1 MEPPFLGFH
10 TNRKNPKKFYGFHTF
25 AEPGCPVSLKGAFRD
40 NVRHFLRECAGLEDY
55 DVEGMPVW
63 CTFLVYESKGVVLPL
78 FTVEENVKHS
88 NRPFCDYCRC
98 AGWSNHFVSKRKYHF
113 IIPVDNEWNKSLD
126 DGAFDLQSH
135 LLHGLIHCNGFG
147 HLLCINGI
155 EGGSKIICGRELM
168 DLWDRICTS
177 FRARK
182 ISVEDLSKKHMMDL
196 RLLYGVAY
204 GHSWFGTWK
213 YQFCHGSFGVKWHN
227 YEKAI
232 NILSLLELDQVID
245 DFSFTNGCTFI
256 KQIIHRYRN
265 LSEASL
271 VTVRDLFR
279 FMLTLKMKTPAKKRA
294 TISAAISPC
303 SGKNSRLFARV
314 KACSWKISTG
324 TPIKKCPFAKEKSS
338 KCRKFS
344 SLAANMDSRW
354 PFRRLE
360 HVADVIVD
368 ALKEKR
374 EANKGCR
381 IGMTRQEVR
390 DAVRLH
396 VGDTGLIDHVLKAMN
411 NVIVGKY
418 VVRRAVNR
426 STKVLEYSIQDL
438 NSVKFGESLAT
449 VPKTIHTFGK
459 VPGRNVYED
468 LYLFYTCL
476 FRDYP
481 ESDSVQLAV
490 QIVLCSKHFVKEW
503 HFRDEED
510 DLLRFVC
517 RLTTSL
523 LDLNTELFPDF
534 PPQEFIVVPPY
545 STIGD
550 LKLSVQ
556 NALRDTYFVTERLV
570 VTDVV
575 ELEGM
580 VDDEVLFG
588 IIESGS
594 ELSVRGFG
602 LDGDSDLR
610 YEGGAENWTVRC
622 KCGAEDDDGERMVS
636 CDICEIWQ
644 HTRCNGVEDTDTAP
658 RLFVC
663 DICCSNLAPV
673 QTQCGLGFEWDQSY
687 KVPMLLPHMP
697 DLSMGSLYCK

>member
-1 MEPPFLGFH
+1 MESPFLGLH
-10 TNRKNPKKFYGFHTF
+10 TNGKNPKKFYGFHTF
-25 AEPGCPVSLKGAFRD
+25 AEPGCPVSLSGAFRD
-40 NVRHFLRECAGLEDY
+40 NIRHFLRECAVLEDY
-55 DVEGMPVW
+55 DMEGMPVW
-63 CTFLVYESKGVVLPL
+63 RTFLVYESKGVVLPL

-88 NRPFCDYCRC
+88 DSPFCDYCRC

-113 IIPVDNEWNKSLD
+113 IIPVDDEWNKPLD
-126 DGAFDLQSH
+126 EGAFDIQSH

-155 EGGSKIICGRELM
+155 DGGSKIIYGRELM
-168 DLWDRICTS
+168 DLWDRICTTVHT
-177 FRARK
+177 RK

-204 GHSWFGTWK
+204 GHSWFGRWG

-232 NILSLLELDQVID
+232 HTLSSLKLDQVID
-245 DFSFTNGCTFI
+245 DFSFTNGYEDSCQKTYNYFCI
-256 KQIIHRYRN
+256 NFTMFWEKP
-265 LSEASL
+265 AL
-271 VTVRDLFR
+271 VL
-279 FMLTLKMKTPAKKRA
+279 P
-294 TISAAISPC
+294 
-303 SGKNSRLFARV
+303 V
-314 KACSWKISTG
+314 KGCSWKISSG
-324 TPIKKCPFAKEKSS
+324 TPVKSCTFAKGNSS

-344 SLAANMDSRW
+344 NLAANMDSRW
-354 PFRRLE
+354 PVRRLE

-374 EANKGCR
+374 ESGNGCR
-381 IGMTRQEVR
+381 KGMTRQEVR

-396 VGDTGLIDHVLKAMN
+396 VGDTGLIDHVLKSMN

-418 VVRRAVNR
+418 VIQRAVNR

-438 NSVKFGESLAT
+438 NNVKFGAFPAT
-449 VPKTIHTFGK
+449 APKTIHAFGI
-459 VPGRNVYED
+459 VPGKNSCED
-468 LYLFYTCL
+468 LYLFYTYL
-476 FRDYP
+476 FKDYP
-481 ESDSVQLAV
+481 ESELIQLAV
-490 QIVLCSKHFVKEW
+490 QTVLCSKHFVKEW

-517 RLTTSL
+517 RLTTSS

-534 PPQEFIVVPPY
+534 SPLEFIVVPPY

-550 LKLSVQ
+550 LKVSVQ

-570 VTDVV
+570 VTDIV

-580 VDDEVLFG
+580 EDDEVLFG

-602 LDGDSDLR
+602 LDNESNLR
-610 YEGGAENWTVRC
+610 YEGGCESWTVRC
-622 KCGAEDDDGERMVS
+622 KCGAEDDDGEKMVS

-644 HTRCNGVEDTDTAP
+644 HTRCNGVEDTDNVP

-663 DICCSNLAPV
+663 DVCCSNLAPV

-687 KVPMLLPHMP
+687 KVPHMP
-697 DLSMGSLYCK
+697 ELTMGSLYCK

>member
-1 MEPPFLGFH
+1 MEPTFLGLH
-10 TNRKNPKKFYGFHTF
+10 TNRKNPRKFYGFHTF
-25 AEPGCPVSLKGAFRD
+25 AEPGCPVSLSGAFRD
-40 NVRHFLRECAGLEDY
+40 NIRHFLRESAALEDY

-88 NRPFCDYCRC
+88 NRPFCDYCHC

-113 IIPVDNEWNKSLD
+113 IIPVDDEWNKSLD
-126 DGAFDLQSH
+126 EGAFDLQSH
-135 LLHGLIHCNGFG
+135 FLHGLIHCNGFG

-177 FRARK
+177 LHARK
-182 ISVEDLSKKHMMDL
+182 ISVEDASKKHMMDL

-204 GHSWFGTWK
+204 GHSWFGRWG
-213 YQFCHGSFGVKWHN
+213 YQLCHGSFGVKWHN

-232 NILSLLELDQVID
+232 NILSSLELDQVID
-245 DFSFTNGCTFI
+245 DLSFTNGFTYI
-256 KQIIHRYRN
+256 KQIIHQYRN

-279 FMLTLKMKTPAKKRA
+279 FILTLKMKTPAENRT
-294 TISAAISPC
+294 TISAAISQC
-303 SGKNSRLFARV
+303 SRKNSRFFAPV
-314 KACSWKISTG
+314 KVCSWKISTG
-324 TPIKKCPFAKEKSS
+324 TPIKNCPFAKEKSF

-344 SLAANMDSRW
+344 NLAANMASRW
-354 PFRRLE
+354 PVRRLE
-360 HVADVIVD
+360 HAAGVIVD

-374 EANKGCR
+374 EESKGCHN
-381 IGMTRQEVR
+381 GMTRQEVR
-390 DAVRLH
+390 DAARMH
-396 VGDTGLIDHVLKAMN
+396 VGDTGLIDHVLKAMH

-418 VVRRAVNR
+418 VIQRAVNR

-438 NSVKFGESLAT
+438 NSVKFGACPAT
-449 VPKTIHTFGK
+449 VSKTFHTFGI
-459 VPGRNVYED
+459 VPGKNVYED
-468 LYLFYTCL
+468 LYLFYTYL

-481 ESDSVQLAV
+481 KSESVQLAV
-490 QIVLCSKHFVKEW
+490 QAILCSKLFVKEW

-517 RLTTSL
+517 RLTISS
-523 LDLNTELFPDF
+523 LDLNTELFPNF
-534 PPQEFIVVPPY
+534 PLQEFIIVPPY

-550 LKLSVQ
+550 LKLSLQ

-580 VDDEVLFG
+580 EDDEVLFG

-602 LDGDSDLR
+602 LDNESDLR

-644 HTRCNGVEDTDTAP
+644 HTRCNGVEDTDTVP

-663 DICCSNLAPV
+663 DVCCSNLAPV
-673 QTQCGLGFEWDQSY
+673 QTACGLGFELDQSY
-687 KVPMLLPHMP
+687 KVPMVLPHMP
-697 DLSMGSLYCK
+697 ELNMGSLYCK